1 MAEQSRDPT
10 VVSVIVVRAEDVVT
24 ALETN
29 LTSDNQAVVRLTPP
43 FSGRMRARLHVERG
57 VSEERPASAER
68 PQPVHIDPETL
79 LDDPP
84 PYPRPAETEEQIRT
98 DPDRTYSVA
107 THHEYHT
114 QRVTDWRQEI
124 ATCIRDRAPIEAPTG
139 RHEVAVAVLGEP

>member
-1 MAEQSRDPT
+1 MAGQSRDPT
-10 VVSVIVVRAEDVVT
+10 AVSVIVVRAEDVVT

-29 LTSDNQAVVRLTPP
+29 LTSDEHAVVRLTPP

-57 VSEERPASAER
+57 APEEQPTSAER
-68 PQPVHIDPETL
+68 PQPVRIDPAAL

-107 THHEYHT
+107 THHECHT
-114 QRVTDWRQEI
+114 QRVADWRQTI

-139 RHEVAVAVLGEP
+139 RHEVTVSVLGEP